1 MKKKI
6 NREKGITLIALVIT
20 IIILLILAGISISAL
35 TNQGLFKNA
44 KTAQSKTEEANAKEK
59 MRLLEQEWQ
68 IESVTSGEKTL
79 ETFLNEKE
87 TEKSIDGYKK
97 LEDGNYEVY
106 VNEYV
111 GKLDKDGNLIGEVE
125 KAGPRP
131 TVSNI
136 TIKSEDGKTEIAD
149 HSQKT
154 GTKLQI
160 NFNTGIENGT
170 IKSVTP
176 AVPYTTNG
184 TETEVTFTIIGT
196 VEGTEYKTTKKISIG
211 SKYKVSE
218 PVDASA
224 IAKATDTEKA
234 TNYYGKT
241 VTGYTPVNGTTVGW
255 KIFYADESNIYL
267 IADDYV
273 EPEKLPASTTA
284 SGEVTT
290 NKPNITGSS
299 YPKGAYFTNILN
311 DYSTGSARVTDEKIK
326 ALNNSFFSQNLT
338 STNSNMKAVAYMLD
352 TKAWETFKDSANN
365 DTSKAEYVI
374 GGPTV
379 EMLFKSYNQKHPG
392 KNYEAKATSATGYQI
407 RVNEGTWKYYT
418 NSSSD
423 YLNTDDTLYVLPSSK
438 GANAMW
444 LASPSAGTTNYV
456 VSVDSDGSVYCNYYD
471 YTYIGFRPLVCL
483 KSGIKLQES
492 GAEFKIVE

>member
-44 KTAQSKTEEANAKEK
+44 KIAQNATEKAEAEQGKTLNEYEDEINKYLSNNDKTE
-59 MRLLEQEWQ
+59 
-68 IESVTSGEKTL
+68 
-79 ETFLNEKE
+79 
-87 TEKSIDGYKK
+87 
-97 LEDGNYEVY
+97 
-106 VNEYV
+106 
-111 GKLDKDGNLIGEVE
+111 GKL
-125 KAGPRP
+125 
-131 TVSNI
+131 
-136 TIKSEDGKTEIAD
+136 
-149 HSQKT
+149 
-154 GTKLQI
+154 
-160 NFNTGIENGT
+160 
-170 IKSVTP
+170 
-176 AVPYTTNG
+176 
-184 TETEVTFTIIGT
+184 
-196 VEGTEYKTTKKISIG
+196 
-211 SKYKVSE
+211 
-218 PVDASA
+218 VDASA

-273 EPEKLPASTTA
+273 EPDKLPASTTA
-284 SGEVTT
+284 SGAVTT
-290 NKPNITGSS
+290 NKPNITGSIC
-299 YPKGAYFTNILN
+299 PKGAYFTNILN
-311 DYSTGSARVTDEKIK
+311 DYSTGSARVTDAKIK

-338 STNSNMKAVAYMLD
+338 STNYNMKAVAYMLD
-352 TKAWETFKDSANN
+352 TKAWEEFKDSANN

-407 RVNEGTWKYYT
+407 RVNEGAWKNYT
-418 NSSSD
+418 DLSAD
-423 YLNTDDTLYVLPSSK
+423 YLDKDDTLYILPQSK
-438 GANAMW
+438 GATAMW
-444 LASPSAGTTNYV
+444 LASPSAYGPSIV
-456 VSVDSDGSVYCNYYD
+456 VNVGYSGGVNYYD
-471 YTYIGFRPLVCL
+471 CYYTTVGFRPLVCL

-492 GAEFKIVE
+492 ENGFEIVK

>member
-1 MKKKI
+1 MKI
-6 NREKGITLIALVIT
+6 TQKGITLVALVIT

-35 TNQGLFKNA
+35 TNTGIFQKARDAEGK
-44 KTAQSKTEEANAKEK
+44 SKLADAKES
-59 MRLLEQEWQ
+59 MTLLLHEWQ
-68 IESVTSGEKTL
+68 MEHVTSDKTL
-79 ETFLNEKE
+79 ETFLGEKVADSTIE
-87 TEKSIDGYKK
+87 DYNK
-97 LEDGNYEVY
+97 LDNGNYEVY
-106 VNEYV
+106 IKGHV

-149 HSQKT
+149 HSQKP

-160 NFNTGIENGT
+160 DFNTGIENGT

-176 AVPYTTNG
+176 KVPYTTNG
-184 TETEVTFTIIGT
+184 TETEVTFTIVGT
-196 VEGTEYKTTKKISIG
+196 VDGTDYKTTKKISIG
-211 SKYKVSE
+211 SKYKVSV

-273 EPEKLPASTTA
+273 EPDKLPASTTA
-284 SGEVTT
+284 SGAVTT
-290 NKPNITGSS
+290 NKPNISS
-299 YPKGAYFTNILN
+299 DRPKGAYFTNILN
-311 DYSTGSARVTDEKIK
+311 DYSTGSARVTDKKIT
-326 ALNNSFFSQNLT
+326 ALNKSFFDQNFT
-338 STNSNMKAVAYMLD
+338 STNDNMKAVE
-352 TKAWETFKDSANN
+352 KFKDSTK

-379 EMLFKSYNQKHPG
+379 EMLFKSYNQAHPG
-392 KNYEAKATSATGYQI
+392 KNYEAQATSATGYKI
-407 RVNEGTWKYYT
+407 RVNAGDWNYSA
-418 NSSSD
+418 SSAD
-423 YLNTDDTLYVLPSSK
+423 YLNKNDTLYMLPISQ

-444 LASPSAGTTNYV
+444 LASPSANNADRVMCVPYGGNV
-456 VSVDSDGSVYCNYYD
+456 GFYYYND
-471 YTYIGFRPLVCL
+471 PTSGFRPLVCL

-492 GAEFKIVE
+492 GAGFKIVE